1 MKPLLGLAVLLI
13 AAAAAGQSP
22 PSGPWQ
28 QPPSSAASRS
38 PNGVHPAVVRIFV
51 PDRDS
56 TSLGSGALV
65 AVSQYHGLVVTNWH
79 VVRDAAG
86 PITVAFPDGF
96 RSPATLLRTDKDWD
110 LAALAIWRPNVPPI
124 PLAEAPPQLGEPLA
138 IAGYGDGPYRAI
150 AGRCTQYVSPGG
162 NLPYEMVEL
171 SAPARNGDSGG
182 PIFNSRGELAG
193 VLFGS
198 ARGETTGSY
207 CGRVRWFL
215 TPVMSDFQRL
225 QPDATMIAAT
235 TGSDRGGTVS
245 TPAGATTQTR
255 SPAGPMP
262 LASIPAAQGRG
273 GQVAMP
279 YTSVPGPLP
288 LVPESGIPAA
298 LQAQAAEGVG
308 RPRARPGSGSRSKTC
323 WQRWG
328 QWRFS
333 STRSA
338 FCPQE
343 RVQERVQGSGFG
355 VQVTRSRPLNASGI
369 GKVN

>member
-1 MKPLLGLAVLLI
+1 MKPLLGLAVLLS

-38 PNGVHPAVVRIFV
+38 PNGAHPAVVRIIV

-110 LAALAIWRPNVPPI
+110 LAALAIWRPNVAPI

-198 ARGETTGSY
+198 ARGETAGSY
-207 CGRVRWFL
+207 SGRVRLFL
-215 TPVMSDFQRL
+215 TPVMNDFQRL
-225 QPDATMIAAT
+225 QPDVATIAAR
-235 TGSDRGGTVS
+235 TGNNPSGAFAAAAR
-245 TPAGATTQTR
+245 TPNPA
-255 SPAGPMP
+255 SPAP
-262 LASIPAAQGRG
+262 LASIPAGPGNVGRNTASSAWASAQP
-273 GQVAMP
+273 V
-279 YTSVPGPLP
+279 SVQREAAGALSP
-288 LVPESGIPAA
+288 VSDSGIPAA
-298 LQAQAAEGVG
+298 LQAPTAEAGQQVPGETGFWEQIKNVLAAVG
-308 RPRARPGSGSRSKTC
+308 AVAILFHALRLLSAGEGSG
-323 WQRWG
+323 
-328 QWRFS
+328 
-333 STRSA
+333 
-338 FCPQE
+338 E
-343 RVQERVQGSGFG
+343 GSGVRVRG
-355 VQVTRSRPLNASGI
+355 SG
-369 GKVN
+369 GTKADR